1 MKSFVFGV
9 IFGVLATFIC
19 GMIVYISIPAKASEK
34 RKEIVIVREKC
45 KHELNWNKFILA
57 VAQVESERNPKAY
70 NRKTDAAGY
79 LQIRK
84 SVVDDCNRILGR
96 KKYSMNDRF
105 NKQKSIEMFNI
116 IQNHYNK
123 NKDFH
128 YALKIWNPKSSFSY
142 HLKVNNEYNKLIGK
156 RN

>member
-1 MKSFVFGV
+1 MKSFVFGI
-9 IFGVLATFIC
+9 IFGVLSNIFC
-19 GMIVYISIPAKASEK
+19 GMIVYISLPAKAAETT
-34 RKEIVIVREKC
+34 KEVVIVKEKC
-45 KHELNWNKFILA
+45 KHSLNWNKFILA

-84 SVVDDCNRILGR
+84 SVVDDCNRIVGR

-105 NKQKSIEMFNI
+105 NRQKSIEMFNI
-116 IQNHYNK
+116 MQNHYNK

-128 YALKIWNPKSSFSY
+128 YALKIWNPKSKLSY
-142 HLKVNNEYNKLIGK
+142 HTKVVREYEKLISK
-156 RN
+156 K

>member
-1 MKSFVFGV
+1 MKHLILGV
-9 IFGVLATFIC
+9 IFGVLATFFC
-19 GMIVYISIPAKASEK
+19 GMIVYISLPIKAAET
-34 RKEIVIVREKC
+34 RKEVVIVKEQC
-45 KHELNWNKFILA
+45 KHHLDWNKFILA
-57 VAQVESERNPKAY
+57 LAQVESERNPKAF
-70 NRKTDAAGY
+70 NKRTNAAGY

-123 NKDFH
+123 DKDFH
-128 YALKIWNPKSSFSY
+128 FALKVWNPKSSFAY
-142 HLKVNNEYNKLIGK
+142 HSKVLREYEKLISK
-156 RN
+156 K